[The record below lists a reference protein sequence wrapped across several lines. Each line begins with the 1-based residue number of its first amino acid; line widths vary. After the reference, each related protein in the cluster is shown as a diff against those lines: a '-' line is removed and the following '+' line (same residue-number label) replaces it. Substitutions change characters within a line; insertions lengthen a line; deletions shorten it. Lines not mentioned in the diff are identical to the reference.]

1 MEGEFAG
8 VHTDDNDSDN
18 VWFEVG
24 GKKPP
29 AREGL
34 RFIVASSGAVYI
46 PQHQFA
52 GARRQFSGIGA
63 LVIMIETTEGV
74 RISVGPQCHR
84 RDSGQICKTKIVR

>member
-1 MEGEFAG
+1 MRT
-8 VHTDDNDSDN
+8 VS
-18 VWFEVG
+18 

-34 RFIVASSGAVYI
+34 RFIVASPGAVYI

-63 LVIMIETTEGV
+63 FVITIETTEGV
-74 RISVGPQCHR
+74 
-84 RDSGQICKTKIVR
+84 

>member
-1 MEGEFAG
+1 MR
-8 VHTDDNDSDN
+8 T
-18 VWFEVG
+18 VG

-34 RFIVASSGAVYI
+34 RFMVASSGAVYI

-63 LVIMIETTEGV
+63 FVITIETTEGV
-74 RISVGPQCHR
+74 RINVWPAMPPKEQWTDLHDENR
-84 RDSGQICKTKIVR
+84 